1 MTPLFADVLILK
13 FILRVFCEKRG
24 LDLQLYLFELFFV
37 LFMIKVKEDNAIV
50 RDGLAI
56 VTFFVESAVL
66 LAA

>member
-13 FILRVFCEKRG
+13 FTLLVFCEKRG

-37 LFMIKVKEDNAIV
+37 FFMIKVKEDNAIV